1 MKKKSDVFNALKE
14 YEAMFDTKISKL
26 ITYQGREYLSK
37 EQHEWYK
44 QKGIQIET
52 KIVYGV
58 AERFNRTLMEKVRAM
73 LFESNV
79 QKICGMK
86 VS

>member
-26 ITYQGREYLSK
+26 TTYQGREYLSK

-52 KIVYGV
+52 KIVY
-58 AERFNRTLMEKVRAM
+58 
-73 LFESNV
+73 SP
-79 QKICGMK
+79 
-86 VS
+86 